1 VDRSLPELKALIGT
15 PQDPAWHPEGDVFV
29 HTCHCCDA
37 MVGLR
42 EWQEADEQTRIVL
55 SLAVLTHDFGKATST
70 HEAVQ
75 HGQRRIISP
84 GHEEAG
90 VALVETF
97 LNRFR
102 TPNAIVERIVPLIR
116 NHMAHVNE
124 VTDRS
129 IRRLSKRLEP
139 ENIQNLCTLMTADAF
154 GRPPRPQKIP
164 PVVTLLQEKAAEL
177 QVQNSAPQPILLGRH
192 LLEIGMQPGPDM
204 GAILKKGYEAQLE
217 GKFFNLNQAFDW
229 LASEFSGS
237 FPQLAA
243 NARAALS
250 RQSTSPSP

>member
-1 VDRSLPELKALIGT
+1 MGT

-37 MVGLR
+37 MVSLP
-42 EWQEADEQTRIVL
+42 EWQGADEETKIVL

-75 HGQRRIISP
+75 HGQVRIISP

-90 VALVETF
+90 VGLAETF

-102 TPNAIVERIVPLIR
+102 TPNAIVERVIPLIR

-139 ENIQNLCTLMTADAF
+139 ESIQNLCILMTADAF
-154 GRPPRPQKIP
+154 GRPPRPLEIP
-164 PVVTLLQEKAAEL
+164 PVVSL
-177 QVQNSAPQPILLGRH
+177 
-192 LLEIGMQPGPDM
+192 LLE
-204 GAILKKGYEAQLE
+204 KEALRD
-217 GKFFNLNQAFDW
+217 G
-229 LASEFSGS
+229 
-237 FPQLAA
+237 
-243 NARAALS
+243 
-250 RQSTSPSP
+250 